1 TKKQSNQE
9 KLRSTKSN
17 DQPSPDKACT
27 GDYSRWIETDRKR
40 QRIITYPKNYEADH
54 ICYDGHSFYV
64 IEGNIQVVL
73 GEEITE
79 WQENDDFIIPVNV
92 HNHVFNPF
100 VFVAK
105 VVFNYTI

>member
-1 TKKQSNQE
+1 MKQSNQE
-9 KLRSTKSN
+9 KLRISKSN
-17 DQPSPDKACT
+17 DQPIPDKAST
-27 GDYSRWIETDRKR
+27 GAYSRWIETDRKR

-79 WQENDDFIIPVNV
+79 WQENDAFIIPDSVP
-92 HNHVFNPF
+92 HRVFNPF
-100 VFVAK
+100 AMDAK
-105 VVFNYTI
+105 VVVTDNG